1 MEGGRRYGGTVDLTR
16 DALNQ
21 TAVPLT
27 LSKTPLSDRS
37 KVDPISWRY
46 TIDLTEG
53 GWLRVAQ
60 ADNGSHLLVGV
71 TRKGAPKEE
80 RLTFTGDD
88 RLKVAHSVVLGPR
101 SWTGY
106 LFFEVGSKENN
117 DNQEDSIV
125 GVVSICE
132 FLLCQHNGE
141 PPERSSARTYVGALR
156 SATLLAPFQGGTQPY
171 YVFVRDGEQQL
182 VLQKSSGQ
190 PEVSTGGSTTV
201 AQQQLFRGR
210 RRRRLPWPPLPLG
223 FLCMTAHDGLRV
235 YLFDVQ
241 RAVVRAFA
249 YQGLGGRLADAIPL
263 KTVEF
268 WRFFNCHEPQQKIN
282 PGKCVFVW
290 VHSII

>member
-53 GWLRVAQ
+53 SWLRVAQ

-71 TRKGAPKEE
+71 QTRKGAPKEE
-80 RLTFTGDD
+80 ERLTFTGDQ
-88 RLKVAHSVVLGPR
+88 RLQVAHSVVLGPR

-106 LFFEVGSKENN
+106 LFFEVGSKEDN

-171 YVFVRDGEQQL
+171 YVFVRDGDEQL
-182 VLQKSSGQ
+182 VLQKSGGQ
-190 PEVSTGGSTTV
+190 PEVSTV

-282 PGKCVFVW
+282 PGKCVLFVCT
-290 VHSII
+290 VI